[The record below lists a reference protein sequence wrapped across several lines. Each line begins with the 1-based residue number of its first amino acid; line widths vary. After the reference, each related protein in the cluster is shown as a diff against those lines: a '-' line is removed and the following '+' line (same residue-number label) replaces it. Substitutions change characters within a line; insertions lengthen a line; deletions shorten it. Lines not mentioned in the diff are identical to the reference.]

1 MISIGINKNVYITS
15 ASIITS
21 TDKSYLEIGF
31 DQTGTNKPATAFDML
46 NSDTIIDTPPTF
58 NMFLFATNVPKNE
71 DGKLTQEKMVDRVT
85 KDIKANKE
93 ILLHLMMGYMTVEA
107 AKVDL
112 YQGLSITSDNY
123 NTQILREEVLKI
135 IFANM
140 AKNFVEKMKPFIAA
154 DPKLTFRLLLT
165 RQSKDKHFASFRKN
179 YINEN
184 PFWESMDVPDAQS
197 KLKFTD
203 YEIREG
209 LTDATPVPRTTAD
222 PKTGATAAAPSQVH
236 TAASVFGQ

>member
-1 MISIGINKNVYITS
+1 MIQIGINKNVYITS
-15 ASIITS
+15 TSIS
-21 TDKSYLEIGF
+21 DKGYLEIGF
-31 DQTGTNKPATAFDML
+31 EELIAGRPTTAFDML
-46 NSDTIIDTPPTF
+46 NSDTITDIPPVF

-93 ILLHLMMGYMTVEA
+93 ILLHLMMGYMTVES

-140 AKNFVEKMKPFIAA
+140 AKNFIEKMKPFVAA
-154 DPKLTFRLLLT
+154 DPKLLFRLLLV
-165 RQSKDKHFASFRKN
+165 RQGKDKHFASFRRN

-184 PFWESMDVPDAQS
+184 PFWESMDIPDVQS

-203 YEIREG
+203 YEIRES
-209 LTDATPVPRTTAD
+209 LTDATPVARTTAD
-222 PKTGATAAAPSQVH
+222 PKNAGTAASTQVH
-236 TAASVFGQ
+236 TAASVFGG